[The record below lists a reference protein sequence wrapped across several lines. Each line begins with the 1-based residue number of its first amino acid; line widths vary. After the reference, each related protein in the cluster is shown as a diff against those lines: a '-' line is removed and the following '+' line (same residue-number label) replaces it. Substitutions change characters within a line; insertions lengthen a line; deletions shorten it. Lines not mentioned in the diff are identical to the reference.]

1 LLRDCTIGEFD
12 ERKAARPAGL
22 AIDRHHDVGRFR
34 NGREVRSEIRFAG
47 TVWKVPDEQTN
58 CQDSLVK
65 GANCSTSTRR
75 LRARPCR
82 KQPPILSQN
91 AH

>member
-1 LLRDCTIGEFD
+1 
-12 ERKAARPAGL
+12 
-22 AIDRHHDVGRFR
+22 VGRFS
-34 NGREVRSEIRFAG
+34 NGREVRSEIRFAR

-82 KQPPILSQN
+82 
-91 AH
+91 